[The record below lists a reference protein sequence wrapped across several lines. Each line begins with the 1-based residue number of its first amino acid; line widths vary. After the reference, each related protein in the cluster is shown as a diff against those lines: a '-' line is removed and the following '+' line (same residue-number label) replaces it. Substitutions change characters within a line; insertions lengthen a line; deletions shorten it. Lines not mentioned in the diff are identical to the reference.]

1 MQEREK
7 IVLEMEAKLRECEAD
22 LNTLINFN
30 DAMERINE
38 NIKTLSDYYS
48 NEYRSDYEDID
59 KFDKYYDV
67 LNQDSIWNVMSDQY
81 NQKISLLKKIAA
93 SL

>member
-59 KFDKYYDV
+59 KFDKHYDV